1 MSASEESQQ
10 QESNA
15 YDKFVRVLTEL
26 KIDFVVTYPE
36 IRPLLDS
43 LNDKE
48 CYDFCTEE
56 YPKLFFD
63 ILYEN
68 DTMFSEPKVLLP
80 GLDFSPLFNDSQITD
95 KTKKTIWKYLQL
107 ILFTVIEN
115 VESNESFGDTSK
127 IFEAIEANELNK
139 KIAES
144 MEEMKNLFGDLSG
157 EDPTGDVSSNLFG
170 DDAFF
175 NDADKVKSHLDG
187 LMNGKIGSLAKEIA
201 EEATK
206 DFGDLGTHDE
216 FMKNIMKNP
225 TKILDL
231 VKNIGTK
238 LEDKIKSGEVKQSEL
253 LEEATEIMKNMKDIP
268 GIKEMMAKMGMGGKM
283 DFKGM
288 ANKMQENLKMA
299 KMKER
304 LNKKREDRAK
314 ASGPAAVPE
323 DVKIS
328 QKDDKSFVVNIDGAE
343 PKQAST
349 RPKNKK
355 KKGSK
360 H

>member
-1 MSASEESQQ
+1 MSSTEVPNTNTYE
-10 QESNA
+10 
-15 YDKFVRVLTEL
+15 KFTQVLLEFKLDLTITFPEL
-26 KIDFVVTYPE
+26 KE
-36 IRPLLDS
+36 LLDS

-48 CYDFCTEE
+48 CYQFCIEE

-68 DTMFSEPKVLLP
+68 DTLFSEPRNLLP
-80 GLDFSPLFNDSQITD
+80 GLDFSILFNDPQITE

-107 ILFTVIEN
+107 ILFSVIEN
-115 VESNESFGDTSK
+115 VESNESFGDTGK
-127 IFEAIEANELNK
+127 IFEAIKQDELHK
-139 KIAES
+139 KIAET
-144 MEEMKNLFGDLSG
+144 MDEMKNLFGDLSG
-157 EDPTGDVSSNLFG
+157 EEDASSN
-170 DDAFF
+170 FF
-175 NDADKVKSHLDG
+175 NEETFMNDAEKMKSHLDG

-206 DFGDLGTHDE
+206 EFGDLGTHDE

-231 VKNIGTK
+231 VKNIGSK

-268 GIKEMMAKMGMGGKM
+268 GIKEMMSKMGMNGKM

-288 ANKMQENLKMA
+288 ANKMQENLRMA

-314 ASGPAAVPE
+314 AAAAIPE
-323 DVKIS
+323 DVSIS
-328 QKDDKSFVVNIDGAE
+328 KKDDKSFVVNIEGSE
-343 PKQAST
+343 PKQSST
-349 RPKNKK
+349 RRPNK

>member
-1 MSASEESQQ
+1 MSDEP
-10 QESNA
+10 SNT
-15 YDKFVRVLTEL
+15 YEKFAQVLTEFKNDLVITFPEL
-26 KIDFVVTYPE
+26 KNI
-36 IRPLLDS
+36 LDA
-43 LNDKE
+43 LDDKL
-48 CYDFCTEE
+48 CYDFCLEE

-68 DTMFSEPKVLLP
+68 DTLFSETKELLP
-80 GLDFSPLFNDSQITD
+80 GLNFSILFNDPQITE
-95 KTKKTIWKYLQL
+95 KTKKTLWKYLQL
-107 ILFTVIEN
+107 ILFSVIEN
-115 VESNESFGDTSK
+115 VENSDSFGDTSK
-127 IFEAIEANELNK
+127 IFEAIKADELSK
-139 KIAES
+139 KISES
-144 MEEMKNLFGDLSG
+144 MAEMKNLFGDLSG
-157 EDPTGDVSSNLFG
+157 EEDVSANLFG
-170 DDAFF
+170 DESFL
-175 NDADKVKSHLDG
+175 NDAEKVKSHLDG
-187 LMNGKIGSLAKEIA
+187 LMNGKIGTLAKEIA

-206 DFGDLGTHDE
+206 DFGDIGSHDE

-238 LEDKIKSGEVKQSEL
+238 LEDKIKTGEVKQSEL

-268 GIKEMMAKMGMGGKM
+268 GIKEMMSKMGMNGKM

-304 LNKKREDRAK
+304 LNKKREERAK
-314 ASGPAAVPE
+314 ATAVPD

-328 QKDDKSFVVNIDGAE
+328 QKDDKSFVVNIDGSE

-349 RPKNKK
+349 RPNNKK
-355 KKGSK
+355 KKSK

>member
-1 MSASEESQQ
+1 MTEG
-10 QESNA
+10 SNT
-15 YDKFVRVLTEL
+15 YEKFTQVLTEFKNDL
-26 KIDFVVTYPE
+26 VVTFPE
-36 IRPLLDS
+36 LKSLLDG
-43 LNDKE
+43 LDDKH
-48 CYDFCTEE
+48 CYDYCLEE

-68 DTMFSEPKVLLP
+68 DSLFSDAKELLP
-80 GLDFSPLFNDSQITD
+80 GLNFSLLFNDPQITE
-95 KTKKTIWKYLQL
+95 KTKKTLWKYLQL
-107 ILFTVIEN
+107 ILFSVLEN
-115 VESNESFGDTSK
+115 VENSDSFGDTSK
-127 IFEAIEANELNK
+127 IFEAIQADELHK
-139 KIAES
+139 KISES
-144 MEEMKNLFGDLSG
+144 MAEMKNLFGDLSG
-157 EDPTGDVSSNLFG
+157 EEQGDVSANLFG
-170 DDAFF
+170 DESFL
-175 NDADKVKSHLDG
+175 NDAEKVKSHLDG
-187 LMNGKIGSLAKEIA
+187 LMNGKIGTLAKEIA

-206 DFGDLGTHDE
+206 DLGDLGSHDD

-238 LEDKIKSGEVKQSEL
+238 LENKIKTGEVKQSEL

-268 GIKEMMAKMGMGGKM
+268 GIKEMMTKMGMNGKM

-314 ASGPAAVPE
+314 GSVPAAVPE

-328 QKDDKSFVVNIDGAE
+328 QKDDNSFVVNIDGSA
-343 PKQAST
+343 PRQSSS
-349 RPKNKK
+349 RPVKNKK
-355 KKGSK
+355 KKSK

>member
-1 MSASEESQQ
+1 MT
-10 QESNA
+10 SNPEDTSSSTQNT
-15 YDKFVRVLTEL
+15 YEKFVQLLLEL
-26 KIDFVVTYPE
+26 KVDLMVTFPE
-36 IRPLLDS
+36 IKEKLDS
-43 LNDKE
+43 LDDKE
-48 CYDFCTEE
+48 CYQFCIEE

-68 DTMFSEPKVLLP
+68 DTLFSVSKYLLP
-80 GLDFSPLFNDSQITD
+80 GLDFAILFNDPQITE

-107 ILFTVIEN
+107 ILFSVIEN
-115 VESNESFGDTSK
+115 VENNESFGDTSK
-127 IFEAIEANELNK
+127 IFEAISKENLHN
-139 KIAES
+139 KIAET
-144 MEEMKNLFGDLSG
+144 MDEMKNLFGDISG
-157 EDPTGDVSSNLFG
+157 EEGDMSSN
-170 DDAFF
+170 FF
-175 NDADKVKSHLDG
+175 NEESFVNDAEKMKTHLDG
-187 LMNGKIGSLAKEIA
+187 LMKGKIGSLAKEIA

-206 DFGDLGTHDE
+206 DFGDLGSHDD

-231 VKNIGTK
+231 VKNIGSK
-238 LEDKIKSGEVKQSEL
+238 LEDKIKNGEVKQSEL

-268 GIKEMMAKMGMGGKM
+268 GIKEMMSKMGMNGKM

-314 ASGPAAVPE
+314 AATEIPE
-323 DVKIS
+323 DVSILK
-328 QKDDKSFVVNIDGAE
+328 KDDNSFVVNIDGSE

-349 RPKNKK
+349 RRPKK

>member
-1 MSASEESQQ
+1 MSGDSETETNTYS
-10 QESNA
+10 
-15 YDKFVRVLTEL
+15 KFVQVLTEF
-26 KIDFVVTYPE
+26 KIDLMVTFPE
-36 IRPLLDS
+36 IKPILEGLD
-43 LNDKE
+43 DKK
-48 CYDFCTEE
+48 CYDFCIEE

-68 DTMFSEPKVLLP
+68 DTLFSESKTLLP
-80 GLDFSPLFNDSQITD
+80 DLDFSPLFNDPQITE

-107 ILFTVIEN
+107 ILFSVIEN
-115 VESNESFGDTSK
+115 VESGDSFGDTSK
-127 IFEAIEANELNK
+127 IFEAVKADELHK
-139 KIAES
+139 RISETMS
-144 MEEMKNLFGDLSG
+144 EMKNLFGDLSG
-157 EDPTGDVSSNLFG
+157 EDHEQDVSSNLFG
-170 DDAFF
+170 EDSFF
-175 NDADKVKSHLDG
+175 NDAEKVKSHLDG

-206 DFGDLGTHDE
+206 DFGEVGSHDE

-238 LEDKIKSGEVKQSEL
+238 LEDKIKNGEVKQSEL

-268 GIKEMMAKMGMGGKM
+268 GIKEMMSKMGMSGKM

-304 LNKKREDRAK
+304 LNKKREERMK
-314 ASGPAAVPE
+314 TASATVPD
-323 DVKIS
+323 DVTIS
-328 QKDDKSFVVNIDGAE
+328 KKNEKSFVVNIDGSE

-349 RPKNKK
+349 RPKK

>member
-1 MSASEESQQ
+1 MSDAETNTYS
-10 QESNA
+10 
-15 YDKFVRVLTEL
+15 KFVQVLTEFKVDL
-26 KIDFVVTYPE
+26 MVTFPE
-36 IRPLLDS
+36 IKTTLDS
-43 LNDKE
+43 LEDKA
-48 CYDFCTEE
+48 CFDFCTEE

-68 DTMFSEPKVLLP
+68 DTLFSESKELLP
-80 GLDFSPLFNDSQITD
+80 GLDFSPLLNDPQITD
-95 KTKKTIWKYLQL
+95 KTKKTLWKYLQL
-107 ILFTVIEN
+107 ILFSVIEN
-115 VESNESFGDTSK
+115 VENGDGFGDTAK
-127 IFEAIEANELNK
+127 IFEAVKSDDLHKRISETM
-139 KIAES
+139 S
-144 MEEMKNLFGDLSG
+144 EMKNLFGDLSG
-157 EDPTGDVSSNLFG
+157 EDNVGDSSGNPFG
-170 DDAFF
+170 DDSFF
-175 NDADKVKSHLDG
+175 NDADKVKTHLDG

-206 DFGDLGTHDE
+206 DFGDLGSHDE

-238 LEDKIKSGEVKQSEL
+238 LEDKIKNGDVKQSEL

-268 GIKEMMAKMGMGGKM
+268 GIKEMMTKMGMNGKM

-314 ASGPAAVPE
+314 AAAVVPD
-323 DVKIS
+323 DVTIS
-328 QKDDKSFVVNIDGAE
+328 KKNENSFVVNIDGAE
-343 PKQAST
+343 PRQASS
-349 RPKNKK
+349 RPKK

>member
-1 MSASEESQQ
+1 MES
-10 QESNA
+10 SNA
-15 YDKFVRVLTEL
+15 YDKFTQVLSEFKADLTVTFPEL
-26 KIDFVVTYPE
+26 SDKVI
-36 IRPLLDS
+36 LLD
-43 LNDKE
+43 DKK
-48 CYDFCTEE
+48 CYEYCTEE
-56 YPKLFFD
+56 YPRMFFD

-68 DTMFSEPKVLLP
+68 DTLFKEEKYLLP
-80 GLDFSPLFNDSQITD
+80 EIEFSRLFNDEQITE
-95 KTKKTIWKYLQL
+95 KTKKTLWKYLQL
-107 ILFTVIEN
+107 ILFSVIEN

-127 IFEAIEANELNK
+127 IFEAIKEDELHK
-139 KIAES
+139 KIAET
-144 MEEMKNLFGDLSG
+144 MNEMRNLFGDMSG
-157 EDPTGDVSSNLFG
+157 EEDPS
-170 DDAFF
+170 F
-175 NDADKVKSHLDG
+175 NEEDFMADADKVKSHLDG
-187 LMNGKIGSLAKEIA
+187 LMKGKIGALAKEIA

-206 DFGDLGTHDE
+206 EFGDLGSHDE

-231 VKNIGTK
+231 VKSIGSK
-238 LEDKIKSGEVKQSEL
+238 LEDKIKTGEVKQSEL

-268 GIKEMMAKMGMGGKM
+268 GIKEMMSKMGMNGKM

-314 ASGPAAVPE
+314 AAAEVPS
-323 DVKIS
+323 DVHVEK
-328 QKDDKSFVVNIDGAE
+328 KNDNSFVVNIDGAQ
-343 PKQAST
+343 PKQTST

>member
-1 MSASEESQQ
+1 MTEGPNTYE
-10 QESNA
+10 
-15 YDKFVRVLTEL
+15 KFTQVLTEFKNDL
-26 KIDFVVTYPE
+26 VVTFPE
-36 IRPLLDS
+36 LKSLLDG
-43 LNDKE
+43 LDDKA
-48 CYDFCTEE
+48 CYEFCLEE

-68 DTMFSEPKVLLP
+68 DTLFSEKKELLP
-80 GLDFSPLFNDSQITD
+80 GLDFTLLFNDPQITG
-95 KTKKTIWKYLQL
+95 KTKKTLWKYLQL
-107 ILFTVIEN
+107 ILFSVLEN
-115 VESNESFGDTSK
+115 VENSDSFGDTSK
-127 IFEAIEANELNK
+127 IFEAIQADELHK
-139 KIAES
+139 KISES
-144 MEEMKNLFGDLSG
+144 MAEMKNLFGDLSG
-157 EDPTGDVSSNLFG
+157 EEQGDVSANLFG
-170 DDAFF
+170 DESFL
-175 NDADKVKSHLDG
+175 NDAERVKTHLDG
-187 LMNGKIGSLAKEIA
+187 LMNGKIGTLAKEIA

-206 DFGDLGTHDE
+206 DFGDLGSYDD

-238 LEDKIKSGEVKQSEL
+238 LENKIKTGEVKQSEL

-268 GIKEMMAKMGMGGKM
+268 GIKEMMSKMGMNGKM

-304 LNKKREDRAK
+304 LNKKREDRAN
-314 ASGPAAVPE
+314 ASAAVPD

-328 QKDDKSFVVNIDGAE
+328 QKDDNSFVVNIDGSV
-343 PKQAST
+343 PRQSSS
-349 RPKNKK
+349 RPIKNKK
-355 KKGSK
+355 KKSK

>member
-1 MSASEESQQ
+1 MNTDEDVT
-10 QESNA
+10 NT
-15 YDKFVRVLTEL
+15 YDKFVQVLTEFKVDL
-26 KIDFVVTYPE
+26 MVTFPE
-36 IRPLLDS
+36 IKEQLELLD
-43 LNDKE
+43 DKK
-48 CYDFCTEE
+48 CYDFCCEE

-63 ILYEN
+63 VLYEN
-68 DTMFSEPKVLLP
+68 DTLFDESRELLP
-80 GLDFSPLFNDSQITD
+80 GLDFSQLFNDPQITD

-107 ILFTVIEN
+107 ILFSVIEN
-115 VESNESFGDTSK
+115 VESGDGFGDTAK
-127 IFEAIEANELNK
+127 IFEAISKDELNR
-139 KIAES
+139 KISET
-144 MEEMKNLFGDLSG
+144 MDDMKNLFSDLSG
-157 EDPTGDVSSNLFG
+157 EDTSSN
-170 DDAFF
+170 FF
-175 NDADKVKSHLDG
+175 NEDSFMGDAEKMKSHLDG

-206 DFGDLGTHDE
+206 DFGEIGSHDE
-216 FMKNIMKNP
+216 FMKTIMKNP
-225 TKILDL
+225 TKILSL

-268 GIKEMMAKMGMGGKM
+268 GIKEMMSKMGMNGKM

-304 LNKKREDRAK
+304 LNKKREDRSK
-314 ASGPAAVPE
+314 AAHVIPE
-323 DVKIS
+323 DVVIS
-328 QKDDKSFVVNIDGAE
+328 QKDDKSFVVNIDGSE
-343 PKQAST
+343 PKQSST
-349 RPKNKK
+349 RRPKK

>member
-1 MSASEESQQ
+1 MSESETP
-10 QESNA
+10 NA
-15 YDKFVRVLTEL
+15 YDKFVQVLVEFKADL
-26 KIDFVVTYPE
+26 IVTFPE
-36 IRPLLDS
+36 IKPLLES
-43 LNDKE
+43 LDNKE
-48 CYDFCTEE
+48 CYDFCLEE

-68 DTMFSEPKVLLP
+68 DTLFSESKDLLP
-80 GLDFSPLFNDSQITD
+80 GLDFSKLFNDPQITD

-107 ILFTVIEN
+107 ILFSVIEN
-115 VESNESFGDTSK
+115 VENGDGFGDTAK
-127 IFEAIEANELNK
+127 IFEAVKADELHK
-139 KIAES
+139 RISETMS
-144 MEEMKNLFGDLSG
+144 EMKNLFGDLSG
-157 EDPTGDVSSNLFG
+157 EEGDASSN
-170 DDAFF
+170 FF
-175 NDADKVKSHLDG
+175 ENDSFMNDPEKIKSHLDG

-206 DFGDLGTHDE
+206 EFGDLGMHDD

-253 LEEATEIMKNMKDIP
+253 IEEATEIMKNMKDIP
-268 GIKEMMAKMGMGGKM
+268 GIKEMMSKMGMNGKM

-304 LNKKREDRAK
+304 LNKKREAK
-314 ASGPAAVPE
+314 AAATIPE
-323 DVKIS
+323 DVSILK
-328 QKDDKSFVVNIDGAE
+328 KDDKSFIVNIEGSE
-343 PKQAST
+343 PKQTSS